1 MRQQRFK
8 VSRDPVVK
16 KTAQDN
22 YTAWKEGPYGKVR
35 RKLSR
40 LWQCPCSLTNTEQ
53 LHIAWRVW
61 DYKLAAQLLQGSAPE
76 CWIVQ
81 L

>member
-1 MRQQRFK
+1 VSRCLFNQATRLTTLLSAHCSWMRQQRFK

-53 LHIAWRVW
+53 LHIA
-61 DYKLAAQLLQGSAPE
+61 
-76 CWIVQ
+76 
-81 L
+81 